1 MLRDGGGVSQIMEK
15 KKKKKLQACSHPLF
29 IHLHLAAGS
38 LQNPAKLVPIWHIL
52 PSQGTSF
59 HFQIN

>member
-1 MLRDGGGVSQIMEK
+1 MLRDGGGVSQIMEE
-15 KKKKKLQACSHPLF
+15 KKKKLQACSHPLF